1 MRMFQQ
7 IGEFTPD
14 SLIASQEFPILKEG
28 IGLKAGQGL
37 LRRGSLIIKAEGA
50 GYIAGAAQTAESGE
64 TEKTEAAAGKVFGI
78 LADDADT
85 GGDASASNIPAVVYL
100 TGVFD
105 RDAVLVSGEG
115 AAAGDYED
123 EMKGVGLYLRSVQ
136 HYG

>member
-1 MRMFQQ
+1 MFQQ

-50 GYIAGAAQTAESGE
+50 GYIAGAAGDGG
-64 TEKTEAAAGKVFGI
+64 AAAGKVFGI
-78 LADDADT
+78 LADDTDT

-100 TGVFD
+100 TGVFN
-105 RDAVLVSGEG
+105 RDAILVSGEG
-115 AAAGDYED
+115 AAAEDYED

-136 HYG
+136 HYE

>member
-37 LRRGSLIIKAEGA
+37 LRRGSLILKAEGA
-50 GYIAGAAQTAESGE
+50 GYMAGAAQAS
-64 TEKTEAAAGKVFGI
+64 AGKVFGI

-136 HYG
+136 HYE